1 MTCTANS
8 ANSEN
13 SKMRPIHII
22 ENAPAMIAWAH
33 EVNDTPRDKLQRV
46 CDLQDVWGR
55 STASILKKI
64 YCEDIAPHRS
74 LVTFAIHKI
83 LSYDVFEDMIREW
96 VHSKIAKERKAMQA
110 DIEKD
115 YQRVADAQVRLGECR
130 KAIYKRIKTEKL
142 RADKLAATLRFRKR
156 EFDNLRT
163 DYIKASNKA
172 DIYRAD
178 AKKYRDIVELLNPGQ
193 SSHQKGNLTL
203 CV

>member
-1 MTCTANS
+1 
-8 ANSEN
+8 
-13 SKMRPIHII
+13 MRIRKIVLVEPG
-22 ENAPAMIAWAH
+22 APGYHVYSRVAL
-33 EVNDTPRDKLQRV
+33 PRLGLPMLAAVLRRAGYE
-46 CDLQDVWGR
+46 DVR
-55 STASILKKI
+55 I

-96 VHSKIAKERKAMQA
+96 VHSKIAKERESMHA

-142 RADKLAATLRFRKR
+142 RADKLADLLRFRKR

-193 SSHQKGNLTL
+193 SSHQKGSLTL